1 MFENLSTTIEGINLS
16 ANFYKALGDK
26 KPFTLFCLPGGGSS
40 AEFFDLHPDYSFV
53 KRMNSLGYNVITM
66 DHPGTASNQLPFNQ
80 PFLKPR
86 IAAEYI
92 ALALS
97 EWNKGKLIGVGH
109 SMGGMTTTLIQAKS
123 KAFKAI
129 ALLGSNAG
137 GLDWGLNDHE
147 KTYIDKPDRFS
158 EDIENLV
165 YAKFGCEFT
174 KIPSGP
180 SGNSITFGGQTE
192 ILTARLR
199 EISCE
204 LYAAGGLMSMIKG
217 SFSEEVKAIDAS
229 IFFACGD
236 HDIGI
241 PPAEIEKYYSNAS
254 STKLIIL
261 KNTGHNHFAF
271 DSINFLCESLDYW
284 ASNLT

>member
-1 MFENLSTTIEGINLS
+1 MFEQLSTTIEGINLS
-16 ANFYKALGDK
+16 ANFYRALGDE

-53 KRMNSLGYNVITM
+53 KRMNSAGYNVITM
-66 DHPGTASNQLPFNQ
+66 DHPGTASNKIPFNQ

-92 ALALS
+92 ALALA
-97 EWNKGKLIGVGH
+97 EWNKGVLIGVGH

-123 KAFKAI
+123 KSFKAI

-147 KTYIDKPDRFS
+147 KTYINKPDKFS
-158 EDIENLV
+158 EDIEKLV

-180 SGNSITFGGQTE
+180 SGKSITFGGQTE
-192 ILTARLR
+192 ELTKSLR
-199 EISCE
+199 EVSCE

-217 SFSEEVKAIDAS
+217 SFSKEVEAIKAS

-241 PPAEIEKYYSNAS
+241 SPAEIEKYYTNAS
-254 STKLIIL
+254 NTKLIIL

-271 DSINFLCESLDYW
+271 DSIGFLCESLDCW
-284 ASNLT
+284 ASSLT

>member
-1 MFENLSTTIEGINLS
+1 MFEQLSTTIKGVNLS
-16 ANFYKALGDK
+16 AKFYAALGDK

-53 KRMNSLGYNVITM
+53 KRMNSVGYNVITM
-66 DHPGTASNQLPFNQ
+66 DHPGTASNQLPLNQ

-86 IAAEYI
+86 ISAEYI
-92 ALALS
+92 SLALN
-97 EWNKGKLIGVGH
+97 EWNIGKLIGVGH
-109 SMGGMTTTLIQAKS
+109 SMGGMIVTLIQARYKT
-123 KAFKAI
+123 FEAI

-147 KTYIDKPDRFS
+147 KTYINKPERFS
-158 EDIENLV
+158 KDIKKLV

-192 ILTARLR
+192 TLTARLR

-217 SFSEEVKAIDAS
+217 SFSNEVKAIDTS

-241 PPAEIEKYYSNAS
+241 PSEEIEKYYTNAS
-254 STKLIIL
+254 NTKLIIL
-261 KNTGHNHFAF
+261 KDTGHNHFAF
-271 DSINFLCESLDYW
+271 DSIGFLCESFDYW
-284 ASNLT
+284 ASSLA